1 MKLKIILLI
10 LLIVFIAGCSFSNL
24 TISETVPCKN
34 CSDKLLSIQSL
45 KECSLICKEK
55 FETSKGSRMLGKEIT
70 QLTGYK
76 KTIQWENG
84 EKKVSCVCSYK

>member
-1 MKLKIILLI
+1 
-10 LLIVFIAGCSFSNL
+10 
-24 TISETVPCKN
+24 
-34 CSDKLLSIQSL
+34 
-45 KECSLICKEK
+45 
-55 FETSKGSRMLGKEIT
+55 MLGKEIT